1 MHIDIAMQSSS
12 NCIKPHHKSYFLPT
26 KHAKR
31 YCGFVCIYKWK
42 LSFPVCMVL
51 SSVKG
56 RNWQQG
62 KAAWQGGRS
71 VCRGWL
77 EVLNTSLVGRMSP
90 AQSERE
96 PHSLSDLRVSQH
108 LPLSVTDVH
117 QSIIHLHVFYS
128 WCYIVIKL
136 IYSCGHNSD
145 DFPYTECS

>member
-96 PHSLSDLRVSQH
+96 PHSLSDLRVSPKLTAPTTISDWHSPINNPPTRVLQ
-108 LPLSVTDVH
+108 LM
-117 QSIIHLHVFYS
+117 LHCHKTYLLL
-128 WCYIVIKL
+128 W
-136 IYSCGHNSD
+136 
-145 DFPYTECS
+145 P